1 MVTQL
6 NALMANKTVRIL
18 DLVILTRAADGSIDA
33 AELRDVEDSDV
44 GELRGLERDLAV
56 LLAEEDVEE
65 IGQTLDPAS
74 VAAVLVYENSWAAP
88 FTSAIRRAGRCA
100 GRGRP
105 DPDPGADRRGAGS
118 VKPRETEREMGLF
131 SRARRATRSDRRPGS
146 PATPGPPR

>member
-56 LLAEEDVEE
+56 LLE

-88 FTSAIRRAGRCA
+88 FTSAISQGRAVCWSRT
-100 GRGRP
+100 
-105 DPDPGADRRGAGS
+105 AGS
-118 VKPRETEREMGLF
+118 GPRR
-131 SRARRATRSDRRPGS
+131 
-146 PATPGPPR
+146 